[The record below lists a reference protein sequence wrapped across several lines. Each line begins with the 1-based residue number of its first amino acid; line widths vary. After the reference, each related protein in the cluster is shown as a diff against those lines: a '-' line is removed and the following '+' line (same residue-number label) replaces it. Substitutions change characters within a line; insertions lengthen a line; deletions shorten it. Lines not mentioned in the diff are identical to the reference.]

1 MKATLRDTQANLAAS
16 SVAFSAS
23 AKSIAF
29 SSSRE
34 TAFLIPT
41 VILKMKHIA
50 VLLGISAG
58 ALPWVKSMKGG
69 DYGAS

>member
-1 MKATLRDTQANLAAS
+1 MRLEMKATLRDTQANLAAS

-29 SSSRE
+29 SSFRE

-41 VILKMKHIA
+41 VILNMKHIA
-50 VLLGISAG
+50 VLLGISAEG
-58 ALPWVKSMKGG
+58 FAVGEVHEGG
-69 DYGAS
+69 